1 MDWHIG
7 LPQEN
12 ASEVSVRFTVVSAN
26 KTKVE
31 LRHSRWEAFGKKPS
45 QCAQVMIRDGS
56 EFLKLPI
63 TTHATDKP
71 GPETHRAGA
80 SR

>member
-31 LRHSRWEAFGKKPS
+31 LRHSRWEAFDKKAES
-45 QCAQVMIRDGS
+45 MRSGYDQGWVGV
-56 EFLKLPI
+56 F
-63 TTHATDKP
+63 
-71 GPETHRAGA
+71 ETAYNNACNG
-80 SR
+80 